1 MILDVNSFLNEYI
14 EESLENLDKIS
25 DCLFVLSKK
34 QDDKESLE
42 ILLRVLHTI
51 KGTSRMMCF
60 NQVEEIVHKLEDVY
74 KLIQNRNLVMTKRI
88 AQLSFSVTKIL
99 RDFIP
104 KLSAEESPEIE
115 QFSEII
121 ENVTFAANG
130 EEFKTDFTSTVKN
143 EVEETEDSSK
153 ISEAQSI
160 RVNLSSINEIIRSYD
175 KLITSEF
182 RLKNRADCQG

>member
-104 KLSAEESPEIE
+104 KLSAEETPEIE

-130 EEFKTDFTSTVKN
+130 EEFKTDFTS
-143 EVEETEDSSK
+143 S
-153 ISEAQSI
+153 
-160 RVNLSSINEIIRSYD
+160 
-175 KLITSEF
+175 
-182 RLKNRADCQG
+182 